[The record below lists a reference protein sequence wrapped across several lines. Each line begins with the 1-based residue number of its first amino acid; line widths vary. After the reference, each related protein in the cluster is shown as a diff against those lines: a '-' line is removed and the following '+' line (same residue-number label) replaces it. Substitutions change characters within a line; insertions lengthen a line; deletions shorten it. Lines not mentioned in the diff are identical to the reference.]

1 MSSAVKTDDV
11 TKLSEKDLD
20 LQPDDPR
27 YEDGIKC
34 VRAYWAQATRLDFEE
49 QDEMVDFILDHHY
62 AVEPSAK
69 KTPTQHYLYL
79 KQMEWLDT
87 FGDRV
92 LSLPIYLIL
101 STVYDK
107 LPKRYVAMIAQK
119 FLSRVIEDHTQEYFK
134 AIKKKE
140 KDALIAAAVASSAI
154 LPPSRTANK
163 PAVANKAT
171 MAMTTINKPAIANK
185 ATMTMTTINKPAVAN
200 KATMTMTV
208 DDEDAVSGG
217 ERQVTNLDS
226 VHQASQSVALGTVK
240 RPRAPSDNPAIEPKR
255 TRRATD
261 NDGSDI
267 DQIFTGVK
275 SSLTIQPFADAAK
288 PASTAAK
295 KPRMTSSD
303 LLKMKEDVKIARE
316 TAMRNEAKIDAVS
329 AKLDGFISEMR
340 QFMTA
345 FANTAGTPLSIEV
358 IDESDNDNHE

>member
-1 MSSAVKTDDV
+1 MSSAIKNYDV
-11 TKLSEKDLD
+11 AKLSEKDLE

-27 YEDGIKC
+27 YEDGVKC
-34 VRAYWAQATRLDFEE
+34 IRKYWAYATRLDYGE
-49 QDEMVDFILDHHY
+49 QEDILDWILNHNY
-62 AVEPSAK
+62 AIEPSVK

-79 KQMEWLDT
+79 LQMRLLDSY
-87 FGDRV
+87 GDME

-107 LPKRYVAMIAQK
+107 LPKRYVAMIGQK

-134 AIKKKE
+134 AIKKME
-140 KDALIAAAVASSAI
+140 KDALIAAAAASPAI
-154 LPPSRTANK
+154 LPPSR
-163 PAVANKAT
+163 
-171 MAMTTINKPAIANK
+171 
-185 ATMTMTTINKPAVAN
+185 TTINKPAVAN

-217 ERQVTNLDS
+217 EEQVTDLDP
-226 VHQASQSVALGTVK
+226 VCQASQSVSLETAK
-240 RPRAPSDNPAIEPKR
+240 RPRALSDNPAIEPKR

-261 NDGSDI
+261 NDGFDI
-267 DQIFTGVK
+267 DQIVTGVK

-316 TAMRNEAKIDAVS
+316 TAKRNEAKIDAVS

-358 IDESDNDNHE
+358 IDESDNNNHE

>member
-1 MSSAVKTDDV
+1 MSLAVKNYNV
-11 TKLSEKDLD
+11 AKLSEKDLE

-27 YEDGIKC
+27 YEDGVKC
-34 VRAYWAQATRLDFEE
+34 IRKYWAHVIRLDYDE
-49 QDEMVDFILDHHY
+49 QNDMVDWILNHNY
-62 AVEPSAK
+62 AIEPSAK

-79 KQMEWLDT
+79 LQMRLLDSY
-87 FGDRV
+87 GDME

-107 LPKRYVAMIAQK
+107 LPKRYVAMIGQK

-134 AIKKKE
+134 AIKKME
-140 KDALIAAAVASSAI
+140 KDALIAAAAASPAI
-154 LPPSRTANK
+154 LPPSRTTIKK
-163 PAVANKAT
+163 PAVANKAS
-171 MAMTTINKPAIANK
+171 
-185 ATMTMTTINKPAVAN
+185 MTTINKPAVAN

-217 ERQVTNLDS
+217 EEQVTDLDP
-226 VHQASQSVALGTVK
+226 VCQASQSVSLETVK
-240 RPRAPSDNPAIEPKR
+240 RPRALSDDPAIEPKR

-261 NDGSDI
+261 NDGFDI
-267 DQIFTGVK
+267 DQIVTGVK

-303 LLKMKEDVKIARE
+303 LLKMREDVKIARE
-316 TAMRNEAKIDAVS
+316 TAKRNEAKIDAVS